1 MSYMWQQ
8 CPEESLSVSEVIL
21 LFAYKFVTNKKTHN
35 PLQINPS
42 EASAPID
49 LSNQWAVSVTQGSSY
64 SPAQLKSSHDH
75 LMIETGQVISGS
87 NMRKYDWVVVLIQVC
102 DQERSDPEF
111 IFT

>member
-49 LSNQWAVSVTQGSSY
+49 L
-64 SPAQLKSSHDH
+64 
-75 LMIETGQVISGS
+75 
-87 NMRKYDWVVVLIQVC
+87 
-102 DQERSDPEF
+102 
-111 IFT
+111 